1 MLIEKAIR
9 ILREEGIQIFFK
21 KSFRYFQDKFRYFRD
36 KFQIFLYPYFLLKI
50 KKFESDDINEITDF
64 VFNKLFLIKPSQIPE
79 EIFQLMKILKKI
91 RPRTVVEIG
100 TARGGTL
107 YL

>member
-9 ILREEGIQIFFK
+9 ILREEGIYIFFK
-21 KSFRYFQDKFRYFRD
+21 KSFGYLQN
-36 KFQIFLYPYFLLKI
+36 KFQFFLYPYFLFRI
-50 KKFESDDINEITDF
+50 KKFHSIDINESIDF
-64 VFNKLFLIKPSQIPE
+64 VFDKLFLVKPAQIPE